1 MLSGTESLR
10 RRRVHSEDALDSVR
24 LKNSRSGYLSRVT
37 TLCRTAEV
45 LLNDSRNVNEVSKK
59 LLEIEEA
66 FSRFEKAHYDYVAT
80 LSGDLEEWECEAR
93 YFKEHFHRKMETV
106 ARIQQWIENA
116 REITAPHTAEAPQEN
131 EDSVSTASS
140 LRSSHLSV
148 RQLKAKQALAELKL
162 CQLKKKQALLRQ
174 EEETKLELEIVD
186 AQYEIH
192 RTDLQLKLLQD
203 EEPAV
208 LTNLRDVFQDLSPF
222 AERGY
227 AGAANVPK
235 LEHSD
240 PRVKR
245 KIGSQNVQLPLN
257 PNAQEFKSWPAGPTV
272 PLAHPESTDP
282 TLSGG
287 IMDKMALTI
296 KQGFALPKKE
306 LPVFDGDPLDYWN
319 FIKSFENSI
328 VNNAASESEK
338 LMYLLQY
345 TSGVAKETIKCC
357 LVMDS
362 SLGYRKARELLEE
375 RFGHPFTIASKYVSN
390 LTQGP
395 PLKPWDRTG
404 LLAFADRLK
413 DCEHTLQSIGYLEE
427 INSADNLR
435 RIVQRLPFHLRT
447 KFVELADQIQQAGQ
461 RTNISH
467 IAEFVKVKARAA
479 NNPVFGCVVDVGR
492 DRSENPSRNQKRG
505 ASSAERLSTFNTRE
519 TKSGVESS
527 LPSNKFAPTVKCPS
541 CNGNHSLA
549 KCNNFKDKNFDE
561 RLQVMRKAQLCFNC
575 FKYGHI
581 SVGCLAKSACEI
593 QGCRRKHHTLLHPPS
608 SQKTVVGLDGVAHQE
623 VQVEGNT
630 PLQSGQ
636 ANSTSTGGGKMCLRI
651 VPVKVRSHNDASK
664 FLETYAL
671 LDSGSDISLC
681 DESLAMELG
690 VQGSQKTFYLTT
702 QEKQDSPRVGYDL
715 SLTVE
720 PLDGTDQV
728 YVTRLWTV
736 DKLNASSRSIPSEQ
750 DARQW
755 PHLQGIK
762 LPSISEKEVRLIIG
776 TNVPD
781 AFWVLEERRG
791 NRGEPYAIRTPLGWT
806 LMGPM
811 ERNDS
816 EDCHLNVNFVRSSET
831 LREDNDCLVRQLERF
846 WDVENAGVI
855 PESKLSMSVED
866 KRALAIMEQSVK
878 LEDGH
883 YQIALPWRQYPP
895 FLPYNRFMAERRLQA
910 LKNRLLQDG
919 ELLENYKATMEQ
931 YLSMGHARRVPLDE
945 ISTQD
950 KPLWYL
956 PHHPVLNK
964 PGKTRV
970 VFDCAAKHKGTS
982 LNEQLLTGPDLTN
995 SIVGVLMR
1003 FREEQVALSADIEC
1017 MFHQI
1022 RVAPD
1027 DRDAFR
1033 FLWWPNGDLTQQ
1045 PIDHRMEVHLFGATS
1060 SPSCS
1065 SLALR
1070 RTAED
1075 NISEFQEDV
1084 VNTVK
1089 RNFYVDDCLKSVRS
1103 VENAVEVV
1111 NQLREILSR
1120 GGFRLTK
1127 WSCNRSEVLDT
1138 IPQDEKAP
1146 SVLDLDLDKDKLPV
1160 QRTLGLHWDMESDKF
1175 IFKVALKDRPSTR
1188 RGILSLTSSVYDPL
1202 GFVAPVV
1209 LPAKKLLQ
1217 DLCREKRGWDDSIS
1231 DCDGERWEKWK
1242 SQLANL
1248 PLITVD
1254 RCVRP
1259 ACFGDLKIAELHNF
1273 ADASQIAY
1281 GAVTYLRLVDVEER
1295 IHCAFLI
1302 GKSRL
1307 APLRPMTVPRLEL
1320 SAAVLAVQ
1328 LDRTVREE
1336 LDIPINQSTFWSDS
1350 TCVLQY
1356 IRNQSK
1362 RFHTFVANRLSV
1374 IHENSAPHQWR
1385 HVSSE
1390 LNPADEVT
1398 RGLTVDEMSAS
1409 NKWLS
1414 GPEFLKKK
1422 EEFWPCDPTIRQ
1434 PELSDDDLE
1443 IKREVQ
1449 LYNQSSTSHASKDVL
1464 SRLIER
1470 YSSWDRLRRAV
1481 AWLLRFKTWF
1491 IEKYRG
1497 GSVNL
1502 RPQCCLERGPLLS
1515 VEEVKCAER
1524 EVIKHVQRLFFPDVI
1539 KAMQRISSSK
1549 PPRQVA
1555 SELKS
1560 FKIPAYMRKLHP
1572 FLDDVGIL
1580 RVGGRLENA
1589 LIKYEAKHPII
1600 LPYRHQATD
1609 LIISQHH
1616 QETGHLG
1623 QEYVL
1628 SSLHQFYWIIKGRS
1642 AVRRV
1647 ISSCFQ
1653 CKKLG
1658 AVRGEQLMADLP
1670 KERLMSGDP
1679 PFTNVG
1685 VDYFGPFYVRQGRSN
1700 VKRYGCLFTCLVVRA
1715 VHIEVVNSLDT
1726 DSFINALRRFIN
1738 LRGCPTTV
1746 YSDNGTNFQA
1756 GERELREL
1764 LSEWNQESIHKFLHQ
1779 KNITWKFNPPAAS
1792 HMGGAWERTIRS
1804 IRKILRAL
1812 LGQQLV
1818 SDEMLRTLMSE
1829 VEGILNGRP
1838 LTPVSSD
1845 PKDLDPLTPNHLL
1858 LLRANPNL
1866 PPGVF
1871 NKEEMYSKRRWRQV
1885 QYMANIFWKRWLKEY
1900 LPTLQERTKWTK
1912 PRRCLATGDLVLI
1925 ADDNIHR
1932 GKWPLARVTEVFVG
1946 KDENVRAA
1954 KVKTATTILTRPI
1967 TKLCFLE
1974 GEMKA

>member
-1 MLSGTESLR
+1 MLSGIESLR

-37 TLCRTAEV
+37 TLCRATEV
-45 LLNDSRNVNEVSKK
+45 LLDDSKNVDEVSKK

-80 LSGDLEEWECEAR
+80 LSAGDLEEWECQAR
-93 YFKEHFHRKMETV
+93 YFKEHFHRKMV
-106 ARIQQWIENA
+106 SVSRIERWIKST
-116 REITAPHTAEAPQEN
+116 REITTPIAVEAPQEY

-140 LRSSHLSV
+140 LLSSHLSV
-148 RQLKAKQALAELKL
+148 RQLKAKQALAQLKL
-162 CQLKKKQALLRQ
+162 HQLKKKQALLRQ

-186 AQYEIH
+186 AQYEIQ
-192 RTDLQLKLLQD
+192 RTDLQLKLLKD
-203 EEPAV
+203 EEPAAA
-208 LTNLRDVFQDLSPF
+208 NLRDVFEDLKPF
-222 AERGY
+222 SERVNV
-227 AGAANVPK
+227 AAANVP
-235 LEHSD
+235 EQEYSD
-240 PRVKR
+240 PRVER
-245 KIGSQNVQLPLN
+245 KIRIQNDQLQLN
-257 PNAQEFKSWPAGPTV
+257 PDAQEFKSWSAGPTV
-272 PLAHPESTDP
+272 PLAHSGATDP
-282 TLSGG
+282 TFSGG

-306 LPVFDGDPLDYWN
+306 LTVFDGDPFEYWN

-328 VNNAASESEK
+328 VHNAASESEK
-338 LMYLLQY
+338 LMYLHQY
-345 TSGVAKETIKCC
+345 TSGVAKDTIKCC

-362 SLGYRKARELLEE
+362 SLGYLKARKLLEE
-375 RFGHPFTIASKYVSN
+375 RFGHPFTIASKYVTK
-390 LTQGP
+390 LTEGP
-395 PLKPWDRTG
+395 PLKPWDRAG

-413 DCEHTLQSIGYLEE
+413 DCEHTLESIGYLEE

-447 KFVELADQIQQAGQ
+447 KFVEIADQIQQTGQ

-479 NNPVFGCVVDVGR
+479 NNPVFGCVVDVAR
-492 DRSENPSRNQKRG
+492 DRSDNLRRKPKGGAPSE
-505 ASSAERLSTFNTRE
+505 ERLNTFNTRE
-519 TKSGVESS
+519 TKPGVGQS
-527 LPSNKFAPTVKCPS
+527 LPFNKFAPTLKCPS
-541 CNGNHSLA
+541 CNRNHSLA
-549 KCNNFKDKNFDE
+549 KCDIFKEKNFDE

-575 FKYGHI
+575 FTYGHI
-581 SVGCLAKSACEI
+581 SVGCLAKSACEV

-608 SQKTVVGLDGVAHQE
+608 PQQTVEVRDRVAHQDI
-623 VQVEGNT
+623 QANSST

-636 ANSTSTGGGKMCLRI
+636 ANSTSAEARKVCLKI
-651 VPVKVRSHNDASK
+651 VPVKVRCHDDAGK
-664 FLETYAL
+664 IVETYAL

-681 DESLAMELG
+681 DKSLAVELG
-690 VQGSQKTFYLTT
+690 VPGRQKTFYLTT
-702 QEKQDSPRVGYDL
+702 QEREDSPRVGYEF

-720 PLDGTDQV
+720 PLDGSDKV
-728 YVTRLWTV
+728 DVKRLWTV

-755 PHLQGIK
+755 PHLQDIK
-762 LPSISEKEVRLIIG
+762 LPSISEKEVQLIIG

-811 ERNDS
+811 ERSDGK
-816 EDCHLNVNFVRSSET
+816 DCHLNVNFVRSSET
-831 LREDNDCLVRQLERF
+831 VGEDDDCLMHQLERF
-846 WDVENAGVI
+846 WAVENSGAI
-855 PESKLSMSVED
+855 PKSEVSMSVED
-866 KRALAIMEQSVK
+866 KEALAIMEQSVK

-883 YQIALPWRQYPP
+883 YQIALPWRKYPP
-895 FLPYNRFMAERRLQA
+895 FLPYNRFMAQRRLQA
-910 LKNRLLQDG
+910 LKNRLLLDS
-919 ELLENYKATMEQ
+919 ELLESYKATMEQ
-931 YLSMGHARRVPLDE
+931 YLSKGHARRVPLNE
-945 ISTQD
+945 IDVQD

-982 LNEQLLTGPDLTN
+982 LNDQLLTGPDLTN

-1022 RVAPD
+1022 RVAPE

-1033 FLWWPNGDLTQQ
+1033 FLWWPDGDLTQQ

-1060 SPSCS
+1060 SPSS
-1065 SLALR
+1065 SSFALR

-1075 NISEFQEDV
+1075 NKGEFSEDV
-1084 VNTVK
+1084 VKTVK
-1089 RNFYVDDCLKSVRS
+1089 RNFYVDDCLKSVKS

-1111 NQLREILSR
+1111 DQLREILSK

-1146 SVLDLDLDKDKLPV
+1146 SVVNLDLDKDKLPM

-1175 IFKVALKDRPSTR
+1175 MFKVALKDRPNIR

-1217 DLCREKRGWDDSIS
+1217 DLCREKRGWDHPVS
-1231 DCDGERWEKWK
+1231 DGDGERWEKWK

-1248 PLITVD
+1248 SLITVD

-1259 ACFGDLKIAELHNF
+1259 ACFGDLKTAQLHNF
-1273 ADASQIAY
+1273 ADASQVAY
-1281 GAVTYLRLVDVEER
+1281 GAVSYLRLVDVEER

-1307 APLRPMTVPRLEL
+1307 ASLRPMTVPRLEL

-1328 LDRTVREE
+1328 LDLIVREE
-1336 LDIPINQSTFWSDS
+1336 LEIPISQSTFWSDS

-1390 LNPADEVT
+1390 HNPADEVS
-1398 RGLTVDEMSAS
+1398 RGLTVDEMSAGS
-1409 NKWLS
+1409 KWLS
-1414 GPEFLKKK
+1414 GPEFLKKR
-1422 EEFWPCDPTIRQ
+1422 EEFWPFDPTIRQ
-1434 PELSDDDLE
+1434 PELSDDDPE
-1443 IKREVQ
+1443 IKRETQ
-1449 LYNQSSTSHASKDVL
+1449 LHNQSATSHRGEEILSK
-1464 SRLIER
+1464 LIER

-1481 AWLLRFKTWF
+1481 AWLLRFKTLF
-1491 IEKYRG
+1491 IERYRG
-1497 GSVNL
+1497 GSFNI
-1502 RPQCCLERGPLLS
+1502 RPQCSLEKGPVLS
-1515 VEEVKCAER
+1515 VEEVQFAER
-1524 EVIKHVQRLFFPDVI
+1524 EVIKHVQRLSFSDVI
-1539 KAMQRISSSK
+1539 RTMQRISSSK
-1549 PPRQVA
+1549 PSRKA
-1555 SELKS
+1555 TSELKCL
-1560 FKIPAYMRKLHP
+1560 KMPAYMRKLHP
-1572 FLDDVGIL
+1572 LLDDVGIL

-1589 LIKYEAKHPII
+1589 LITYEAKHPII
-1600 LPYRHQATD
+1600 LPYRHHATD

-1616 QETGHLG
+1616 QKTGHLG

-1653 CKKLG
+1653 CKRFG

-1715 VHIEVVNSLDT
+1715 RHIEVVSSLDA
-1726 DSFINALRRFIN
+1726 DSFLNALRRFIN

-1764 LSEWNQESIHKFLHQ
+1764 LSAWNQESIHKFLHQ

-1804 IRKILRAL
+1804 IRKILRVL

-1829 VEGILNGRP
+1829 VEGILNSRP

-1858 LLRANPNL
+1858 LLKANPNM

-1871 NKEEMYSKRRWRQV
+1871 NKEEMYSKRR
-1885 QYMANIFWKRWLKEY
+1885 
-1900 LPTLQERTKWTK
+1900 
-1912 PRRCLATGDLVLI
+1912 
-1925 ADDNIHR
+1925 
-1932 GKWPLARVTEVFVG
+1932 
-1946 KDENVRAA
+1946 
-1954 KVKTATTILTRPI
+1954 
-1967 TKLCFLE
+1967 
-1974 GEMKA
+1974 